1 MNIIA
6 VLGGKGGT
14 GKSTCS
20 TELAIALAKKK
31 RRVLLVDTDA
41 GMRCLDMLLGV
52 SEKLLFDLSDA
63 MSGKDLDSC
72 LLDANDYGD
81 IKLLAA
87 PAGDSALDEEAF
99 ANFVRGLDDEQF
111 DCAVFDLAAG
121 INPKLYKAFPPNC
134 QFVCVCNPNPISVR
148 DAAAVGK
155 SLNEAGRRGK
165 ILVNRFSRYF
175 IPNPVFSNLDDI
187 IDQTGMP
194 LIGIVPESELLSLAF
209 CNGKFPKKGREFK
222 AFYRIAS
229 RLCGENI
236 RLPKLSKI

>member
-31 RRVLLVDTDA
+31 KRVLLVDTDA

-52 SEKLLFDLSDA
+52 SEKLVFDLSDA
-63 MSGKDLDSC
+63 MSGKDLGSC
-72 LLDANDYGD
+72 LLDVEDYGD

-87 PAGDSALDEEAF
+87 PAGDSSLDEGAF
-99 ANFVRGLDDEQF
+99 AAFVRSLDIQDF
-111 DCAVFDLAAG
+111 DCAIFDLAAG
-121 INPKLYKAFPPNC
+121 INPKLYKAFPPSC
-134 QFVCVCNPNPISVR
+134 QFVCVCNPNPVSVR

-155 SLNEAGRRGK
+155 SLNDSGRRGK
-165 ILVNRFSRYF
+165 ILINRFNRYF

-194 LIGIVPESELLSLAF
+194 LIGIAPESELLSLAF
-209 CNGKFPKKGREFK
+209 CSGNFPKKGREFK